1 MAFFSPEC
9 DRLAAASVEQPHEI
23 DLTGQPGLAAL
34 YRTCTALM
42 MVIGPMLWAALLVLF
57 IWAEFFTR

>member
-42 MVIGPMLWAALLVLF
+42 MVIGPML
-57 IWAEFFTR
+57 

>member
-23 DLTGQPGLAAL
+23 DFRGRSILAAL
-34 YRTCTALM
+34 YGICAELM
-42 MVIGPMLWAALLVLF
+42 MLIGPML
-57 IWAEFFTR
+57 